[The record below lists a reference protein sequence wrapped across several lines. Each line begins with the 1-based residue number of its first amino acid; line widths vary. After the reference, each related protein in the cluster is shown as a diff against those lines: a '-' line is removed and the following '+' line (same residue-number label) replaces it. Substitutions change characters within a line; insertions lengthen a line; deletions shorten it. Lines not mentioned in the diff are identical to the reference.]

1 MITLRTPLIVFL
13 VVVSKEWST
22 EAVYRIRANGD
33 VLYSD
38 ETRAHPR
45 TFAQAERGCQGMS
58 GTLPEIKTP
67 IESLEYSEFVQS
79 PDKPNT
85 ISHEFWL
92 NARYEGNGVYKWNS
106 DDSQVNFGI
115 IPIQNNQCTDAQC
128 CQVAYTTPNNKA
140 NTYNCNS
147 NMTLSDLVCVLPIA
161 TEQQKKID
169 SLNSA
174 KTGLIAAASVLLVVV
189 VILILAV
196 VVMFGKFRKMDP
208 ERQPL
213 RQSESHE

>member
-22 EAVYRIRANGD
+22 EAIHRIRANGD
-33 VLYSD
+33 ILYSD

-45 TFAQAERGCQGMS
+45 TLAQAERGCQAMS

-67 IESLEYSEFVQS
+67 IESLEYSEFVRS
-79 PDKPNT
+79 PDKPN
-85 ISHEFWL
+85 IIPHEFWL

-106 DDSQVNFGI
+106 DGSQVNFGI
-115 IPIQNNQCTDAQC
+115 IPIDKNQCTDEQC
-128 CQVAYTTPNNKA
+128 CQVAYKTQNNQV

-147 NMTLSDLVCVLPIA
+147 NMNLTDLVCVLPTG

-174 KTGLIAAASVLLVVV
+174 KTGLIATASVLLVVV

-196 VVMFGKFRKMDP
+196 VVIFGKLKKMDP

-213 RQSESHE
+213 TQSESHE